1 MKKIL
6 LSMAALALLG
16 ACSFK
21 NQDENHFVVVSG
33 EDDTSYLKDIDAC
46 PKVHIRQNDTKI
58 VQVAEYRELFTIE
71 AIGYEGR
78 CYFNKKLGKDKAI
91 VKPKF
96 KITRLEESD
105 VTDVHF
111 SYYLETVEGP
121 TNYLGKKTY
130 FAEVHIPRGVTVLDY
145 SAEGGELTI
154 PVPGTYN
161 MDIYLGIK
169 ATVQDLEYRTK

>member
-78 CYFNKKLGKDKAI
+78 CY
-91 VKPKF
+91 
-96 KITRLEESD
+96 
-105 VTDVHF
+105 
-111 SYYLETVEGP
+111 
-121 TNYLGKKTY
+121 
-130 FAEVHIPRGVTVLDY
+130 
-145 SAEGGELTI
+145 
-154 PVPGTYN
+154 
-161 MDIYLGIK
+161 
-169 ATVQDLEYRTK
+169 